1 MPCSSG
7 SSATEASQLTEIHK
21 GLTPVADQLRLT
33 VADGKRLRAALC
45 YLPWRDC
52 GQPDSDAALRVAAAM
67 ELVHPRRCA

>member
-21 GLTPVADQLRLT
+21 DLTPVADHLRLT

-45 YLPWRDC
+45 YL
-52 GQPDSDAALRVAAAM
+52 GVA
-67 ELVHPRRCA
+67 